1 MPDVQVTA
9 VGARGDHPDLT
20 HDELQRRK
28 RDHAQRSTVSDER
41 ESEDKDDAAPG
52 SLEWKEQG

>member
-9 VGARGDHPDLT
+9 IGGRAIRPDEVN
-20 HDELQRRK
+20 DDDQNQI
-28 RDHAQRSTVSDER
+28 RDNGERSILSDEG
-41 ESEDKDDAAPG
+41 EPEDKDDAAPG